1 MQCAALRRHHV
12 GVHAPLSVETT
23 IITYDT
29 GRGHAHAVILSASC
43 TPVNVGSVRTV
54 DTRQA
59 FENGP
64 FGSSNGGVQ
73 ITIARP
79 IGPVKTLG
87 TQGRIWFDLYIL
99 SDLGGIV

>member
-1 MQCAALRRHHV
+1 MRQL
-12 GVHAPLSVETT
+12 
-23 IITYDT
+23 T
-29 GRGHAHAVILSASC
+29 GRF
-43 TPVNVGSVRTV
+43 VRTV

-73 ITIARP
+73 ITNARP